1 MKDVT
6 LGIKSLIRQQQ
17 ILTHL
22 GFYNGKIDGRW
33 GPKTIEAKK
42 EYERDPR
49 YKPAVPTYGLPI
61 SSKPPY
67 PTGLYMGS
75 DGLLLIKNVAVE
87 DLPAVHNIGKEAI
100 MPKQAKPL
108 PKPFPF
114 VEMEGTDLTPVTE
127 PTVHHRETIKDIDD
141 LVIKSDIL

>member
-1 MKDVT
+1 MKDVIG
-6 LGIKSLIRQQQ
+6 GIKVLIRQQQ
-17 ILTHL
+17 ILAHF

-33 GPKTIEAKK
+33 GPKTVEAKK
-42 EYERDPR
+42 EYERDKR
-49 YKPAVPTYGLPI
+49 FKPAVPNFGQPI

-75 DGLLLIKNVAVE
+75 DGLLMIKNVDVE
-87 DLPAVHNIGKEAI
+87 DLPVVHDIGKEALT
-100 MPKQAKPL
+100 PKQAKPL
-108 PKPFPF
+108 PKPVPF

-127 PTVHHRETIKDIDD
+127 PTVYHNETMKDIDD

>member
-61 SSKPPY
+61 SSKSLAGAINKTKKMNQDINKIRPWLQDFNLGAVY
-67 PTGLYMGS
+67 TKDMVKAQMKAVYDSGLKSWMLW
-75 DGLLLIKNVAVE
+75 DPKN
-87 DLPAVHNIGKEAI
+87 KY
-100 MPKQAKPL
+100 
-108 PKPFPF
+108 
-114 VEMEGTDLTPVTE
+114 TPSALELEVTQ
-127 PTVHHRETIKDIDD
+127 
-141 LVIKSDIL
+141 